1 MSTLNNQLYIDAVV
15 VYGIGRIFSCSLRQ
29 PTEETQNSRNVVTE
43 PLDLTNSIVRFR
55 VLGSAEGEGYII
67 LEKVITRE
75 SDPNLVGVI
84 DDPTTGD
91 FTFAITPA
99 DTYLLGRGSRPISIE
114 ILDKETEELIVN
126 LTEGG
131 TNQGEFN
138 KITVVNV

>member
-55 VLGSAEGEGYII
+55 ILGSAEGEGHII
-67 LEKVITRE
+67 VEKIITRE

-91 FTFAITPA
+91 FTFSITPA